1 MGSGLPWARQLGWFD
16 RGTFPSVPRVR
27 SQFARLVW
35 LRTHPPNGG
44 GAPASSPSS
53 ARRSCGVR
61 RRPWARCTSRLRR
74 GPWKTQAAGHSL
86 RPRPAGPGPRN
97 ARAQGAPAQDPSLSE
112 AVGSEDRP
120 QAGQEEMRGLQ
131 RKKRRSPPESGTPSR
146 RAFDLDETRCSGVG
160 VGNGAGLRRMSENP
174 QSRCVTQPD
183 FWGLQPRPLPESR

>member
-35 LRTHPPNGG
+35 LRTHPPPNGG

-86 RPRPAGPGPRN
+86 RPRPAGPGPRKRQGSGGSG
-97 ARAQGAPAQDPSLSE
+97 AGPQPLGGGGIRGPTSGWPRRDAGAAEKEAQGPPGVRDSL
-112 AVGSEDRP
+112 P
-120 QAGQEEMRGLQ
+120 
-131 RKKRRSPPESGTPSR
+131 K
-146 RAFDLDETRCSGVG
+146 GV
-160 VGNGAGLRRMSENP
+160 
-174 QSRCVTQPD
+174 
-183 FWGLQPRPLPESR
+183 